1 MPHWME
7 SMASEVPE
15 EEMGE
20 LKIILR
26 YFKTSSNCMN
36 AMHFNSTK
44 KLNQFN
50 AAK

>member
-7 SMASEVPE
+7 AMASEVPE

-26 YFKTSSNCMN
+26 CDGL
-36 AMHFNSTK
+36 MHGMK
-44 KLNQFN
+44 
-50 AAK
+50 

>member
-7 SMASEVPE
+7 AMASEVPE

-26 YFKTSSNCMN
+26 YVGLLVALVSFMGFSVVRHTYS
-36 AMHFNSTK
+36 
-44 KLNQFN
+44 
-50 AAK
+50 